1 MNKRLSK
8 GFTLVELMITV
19 IILSVIIGIA
29 YPSYQKYTTR
39 TRRADAQIELT
50 TTANRLEKYFS
61 VCSGYPTAGTP
72 AGLTNPWP
80 GNGGVSQCPP
90 DDGTQGLALA
100 DVDSP
105 DGHYTIALDVS
116 QDVNGVCFGGN
127 GTCYTLTATPTAG
140 GLQAG
145 NGGLRID
152 SAGRREWDRN
162 DDATYCCSWS
172 DK

>member
-19 IILSVIIGIA
+19 IILSVIVGIA
-29 YPSYQKYTTR
+29 YPSYQKYTTQ

-61 VCSGYPTAGTP
+61 VCSSYPLAGA
-72 AGLTNPWP
+72 AGLMQPWP
-80 GNGGVSQCPP
+80 GNGGASQCPP
-90 DDGTQGLALA
+90 DDNTQGLGLP
-100 DVDSP
+100 DVNSP
-105 DGHYTIALDVS
+105 DGHYTIALS
-116 QDVNGVCFGGN
+116 TAQDALGNACVGGN
-127 GTCYTLTATPTAG
+127 GTCFTVTATPTAG

-145 NGGLRID
+145 NGALRID
-152 SAGRREWDRN
+152 YAGRRLWDRN
-162 DDATYCCSWS
+162 NDASYCCSWS

>member
-19 IILSVIIGIA
+19 IILSVIVGIA

-61 VCSGYPTAGTP
+61 VCSGYPMAGAT

-80 GNGGVSQCPP
+80 GNLGASQCPP
-90 DDGTQGLALA
+90 DDTTQGLALA

-116 QDVNGVCFGGN
+116 ADVNGACFGGN
-127 GTCYTLTATPTAG
+127 GTCYVLTATPAVG
-140 GLQAG
+140 GLQASDG
-145 NGGLRID
+145 ALRID
-152 SAGRREWDRN
+152 SAGRKEWN
-162 DDATYCCSWS
+162 KPGVGWGSWS
-172 DK
+172 MK